1 MTAIGLK
8 ITFHINDK
16 AIGDEYNLTKVFNN
30 RFEMSNFILEYRIQ
44 GIEIEILTTEYCD
57 IK

>member
-30 RFEMSNFILEYRIQ
+30 RIQ
-44 GIEIEILTTEYCD
+44 GIEVEILTTEYCD
-57 IK
+57 I